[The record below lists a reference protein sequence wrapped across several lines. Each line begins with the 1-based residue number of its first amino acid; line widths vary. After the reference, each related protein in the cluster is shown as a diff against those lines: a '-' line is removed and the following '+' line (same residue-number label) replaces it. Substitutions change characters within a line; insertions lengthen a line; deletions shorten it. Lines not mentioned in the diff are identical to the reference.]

1 MMVSIYWIYY
11 IHIVSSSVVGINS
24 SNPRCG
30 SRYRGVERHLRQ
42 KRRPK
47 AAAKPAA
54 KKKAAVKSSPGAKLG
69 GSDGLD
75 GFRVM

>member
-1 MMVSIYWIYY
+1 
-11 IHIVSSSVVGINS
+11 
-24 SNPRCG
+24 
-30 SRYRGVERHLRQ
+30 VERHLRQ

-69 GSDGLD
+69 GSDGSDELD
-75 GFRVM
+75 G

>member
-1 MMVSIYWIYY
+1 MGWDQLFKSPLRQRL
-11 IHIVSSSVVGINS
+11 S
-24 SNPRCG
+24 G

-54 KKKAAVKSSPGAKLG
+54 KKKAAVKSSPGAKLD
-69 GSDGLD
+69 GSDGLGNVNSVAVAKIGD
-75 GFRVM
+75 VL

>member
-1 MMVSIYWIYY
+1 
-11 IHIVSSSVVGINS
+11 VGWDQLFKS
-24 SNPRCG
+24 PFGSAARLSG

-54 KKKAAVKSSPGAKLG
+54 KKKAAVKSSPGAKLD
-69 GSDGLD
+69 GSDGL
-75 GFRVM
+75 GNVNSVAVAKN